1 MAEERIYE
9 EFGQYIVPSSWK
21 DKVWDIKEYQKFYEN
36 TIKDKKAIEN
46 WWEKWANKL
55 FWFKKWDRVL
65 DDSNPPFY
73 KWFVGA
79 ETNLSYLCL
88 DWQIDGKENL
98 MMKHSKNP
106 RSLKNLPTMTFIS
119 RQTALP
125 ML

>member
-79 ETNLSYLCL
+79 EF
-88 DWQIDGKENL
+88 GKENL